1 MPPSVSIGFIGLGVM
16 GGPMAL
22 NLVRAGYDLTV
33 YDLRKEAVN
42 RLVKAGARTGR
53 SPSDVARQSE
63 VIFTMLP
70 DSPQVEQV
78 FLEKNG
84 LLEGARKGTLIIDM
98 SSISP
103 TVAMNLSI
111 AASKR
116 GIAMLDAPV
125 SGGEPK
131 AIEGTLSI
139 MVGGKAADFERAREI
154 LQKMGRSVTHMGKIG
169 SGNITKLANQIMVAI
184 HLAAMSEAMVFAEK
198 AGVDCEKVFQ
208 AIRGGLA
215 GSAVFEAKMP
225 LILNR
230 NFKPGGPIRMHNKD
244 LVNVRDTA
252 SETGAPIPLT
262 LQVMEF
268 MKALMHDGKAEDD
281 HGGLIQYHEKLAGV
295 TVTRK

>member
-1 MPPSVSIGFIGLGVM
+1 
-16 GGPMAL
+16 
-22 NLVRAGYDLTV
+22 
-33 YDLRKEAVN
+33 
-42 RLVKAGARTGR
+42 
-53 SPSDVARQSE
+53 
-63 VIFTMLP
+63 
-70 DSPQVEQV
+70 
-78 FLEKNG
+78 
-84 LLEGARKGTLIIDM
+84 
-98 SSISP
+98 
-103 TVAMNLSI
+103 
-111 AASKR
+111 
-116 GIAMLDAPV
+116 
-125 SGGEPK
+125 
-131 AIEGTLSI
+131 
-139 MVGGKAADFERAREI
+139 MVGGKAEDFERAREI

-230 NFKPGGPIRMHNKD
+230 NFKPGGPIRMHTKD
-244 LVNVRDTA
+244 LVNVRDAA

-268 MKALMHDGKAEDD
+268 MKALIQDGKAEDD